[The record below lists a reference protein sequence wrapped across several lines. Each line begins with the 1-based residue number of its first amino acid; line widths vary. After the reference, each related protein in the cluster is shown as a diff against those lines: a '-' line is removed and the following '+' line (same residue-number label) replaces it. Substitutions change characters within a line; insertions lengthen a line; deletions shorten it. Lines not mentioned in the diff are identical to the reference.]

1 MKVWIADAMDAGVK
15 RLLADAGLEVA
26 EQSGLAGD
34 ALGAA
39 LDGSQGLLVRGA
51 TRVTRDVVTR
61 ARDLKAVARAG
72 SGVDNID
79 LEACRERGV
88 AVFNTPGANAV
99 SVAEHTWALI
109 LALHRHL
116 PRAAASM
123 AAGRWEKNDLGGR
136 EVRGKLLGLV
146 GFGRV
151 GQEVARIGLAFGCRV
166 QAHDPL
172 VFIEDVVPGAA
183 AATLD
188 VLLATS
194 DIVSLHA
201 PLLPETKGLLSA
213 ERLARMKPGALL
225 VNCARGALIDE
236 AALERALAEGR
247 LAGAGL
253 DVFEREPPGD
263 RPLLRLPQV
272 LATPHV
278 AASTPEAQLRAGI
291 EAAAAIRDYLAT
303 GQAPGRVA

>member
-1 MKVWIADAMDAGVK
+1 MKIWVADAMDAEVK

-26 EQSGLAGD
+26 EKGGLAGE

-51 TRVTRDVVTR
+51 TKVTREVVAR

-99 SVAEHTWALI
+99 SVAEHTWALV
-109 LALHRHL
+109 LGLLRQL
-116 PRAAASM
+116 PRAASSM
-123 AAGRWEKNDLGGR
+123 AAGRWEKSELGGR
-136 EVRGKLLGLV
+136 EVRGKVLGLV

-151 GQEVARIGLAFGCRV
+151 GQEVARLGLAFGCRV

-172 VFIEDVVPGAA
+172 VHVEDMVPGVD

-188 VLLATS
+188 ELLATS

-225 VNCARGALIDE
+225 VNCARGALVDE

-278 AASTPEAQLRAGI
+278 AANTPEAQRRAGI
-291 EAAAAIRDYLAT
+291 EAAAALRDYLST